1 MFSSERLK
9 GIDVF
14 VCVADSGS
22 FKAAAERMNLTGS
35 AISKSIARLESR
47 LQTRLFDRTTRRLS
61 LTDGGIAFYRTC
73 TGVLAD
79 LEEAE
84 LSLHA
89 ENTEPRGR
97 VRIGLPGAFG
107 RLQALPAILR
117 FAQDHTLLLP
127 HISFSDRFI
136 DPIEEGVDIVVRIG
150 GSHVWPAALGH
161 RYLGSEWHIFC
172 ASPAYLSK
180 HGTPVTDRDLEHHQ
194 CIAYGWADGT
204 VSPWSFSGNH
214 PGETERKVIPARF
227 VVGDGEGLVI
237 AVLAG
242 CGIAQLP
249 TWLIKRQLEEGT
261 LVEVL
266 PHLATDGLAINLV
279 WLKSRQALPK
289 VSALLEV
296 LAASLTPSGGKG
308 TNKIF
313 AAR

>member
-22 FKAAAERMNLTGS
+22 FKGAAERMSLTAS
-35 AISKSIARLESR
+35 AVSKGIARLESR
-47 LQTRLFDRTTRRLS
+47 LGTRLFHRTTRSLS
-61 LTDGGIAFYRTC
+61 LTGAGIAFYRTC

-84 LSLHA
+84 LSLLA

-97 VRIGLPGAFG
+97 VRIDIPGAFG
-107 RLQALPAILR
+107 RLQALPIILR
-117 FAQDHTLLLP
+117 FAQEHALLLP
-127 HISFSDRFI
+127 HISFSDRVI
-136 DPIEEGVDIVVRIG
+136 DPIEEDVDIVVRIG
-150 GSHVWPAALGH
+150 GSDVWPATLGH
-161 RYLGSEWHIFC
+161 RYLGNEWHIFC

-180 HGTPVTDRDLEHHQ
+180 HGTPLTDRDLEHHQ

-204 VSPWSFSGNH
+204 VSPWSFSGKH
-214 PGETERKVIPARF
+214 PGEIERRAIAAKF
-227 VVGDGEGLVI
+227 VVGDGEGLAT
-237 AVLAG
+237 AVSAG

-249 TWLIKRQLEEGT
+249 SWLIERQLEEGT

-266 PHLATDGLAINLV
+266 PQLATDGQAINLI

-289 VSALLEV
+289 VSALLEA
-296 LAASLTPSGGKG
+296 LAAGLVPSAR
-308 TNKIF
+308 KIQ
-313 AAR
+313 

>member
-14 VCVADSGS
+14 VCVADCGS
-22 FKAAAERMNLTGS
+22 FTAAADRMSLTGS
-35 AISKSIARLESR
+35 AISKAIARLESR
-47 LQTRLFDRTTRRLS
+47 LGVRLFHRTTRRLA
-61 LTDGGIAFYRTC
+61 LTDAGVAFYRTC

-97 VRIGLPGAFG
+97 IRIDLPGAFG
-107 RLQALPAILR
+107 RLLALPIILQ
-117 FAQDHTLLLP
+117 FAQEHALLHP
-127 HISFSDRFI
+127 HISFSDRLI
-136 DPIEEGVDIVVRIG
+136 DPVEEGVDIAVRIG
-150 GSHVWPAALGH
+150 GSDVWPAALGH

-180 HGTPVTDRDLEHHQ
+180 HGTPVTDRDLEQHQ
-194 CIAYGWADGT
+194 CIAYGWVDGT
-204 VSPWSFSGNH
+204 VSPWSFAGKH
-214 PGETERKVIPARF
+214 PGEIERRSIAAKF

-237 AVLAG
+237 AVTAG

-249 TWLIKRQLEEGT
+249 SWLIKRQLEEGT

-266 PHLATDGLAINLV
+266 PHLATTGMAINLV
-279 WLKSRQALPK
+279 WIKNRQTLPK
-289 VSALLEV
+289 VNALLEK
-296 LAASLTPSGGKG
+296 LGAHLLPSAS
-308 TNKIF
+308 NF
-313 AAR
+313 

>member
-35 AISKSIARLESR
+35 AISKSIARLEGR
-47 LQTRLFDRTTRRLS
+47 LGARLFHRTTRKLA
-61 LTDGGIAFYRTC
+61 LTDSGIAFYRTC

-107 RLQALPAILR
+107 RLQALPVILR
-117 FAQDHTLLLP
+117 FAREHGLLLP
-127 HISFSDRFI
+127 HISFSDRPI
-136 DPIEEGVDIVVRIG
+136 DPLEEGLDVAIRIG
-150 GSHVWPAALGH
+150 GPHLWPATLRHRFLGN
-161 RYLGSEWHIFC
+161 EWHVFC
-172 ASPAYLSK
+172 ASPEYLSK
-180 HGTPVTDRDLEHHQ
+180 HGTPMTERDLDHHQ

-204 VSPWSFSGNH
+204 VNPWSFSGST
-214 PGETERKVIPARF
+214 PGEIERRVVPASL

-237 AVLAG
+237 AVSAG

-249 TWLIKRQLEEGT
+249 SWLIKRQLEEGT

-266 PHLATDGLAINLV
+266 SDRATDGQPINLV
-279 WLKSRQALPK
+279 WQKSREGLPK
-289 VSALLEV
+289 VSALVEA
-296 LAASLTPSGGKG
+296 LAAGLM
-308 TNKIF
+308 
-313 AAR
+313 

>member
-22 FKAAAERMNLTGS
+22 FKGAAERMNLTAS
-35 AISKSIARLESR
+35 AVSKGIARLESR
-47 LQTRLFDRTTRRLS
+47 LGTRLFHRTTRS
-61 LTDGGIAFYRTC
+61 LALTGAGIAFYRTC

-84 LSLHA
+84 LSLLA

-97 VRIGLPGAFG
+97 IRIDIPGAFG
-107 RLQALPAILR
+107 RLQALPIILR
-117 FAQDHTLLLP
+117 FAQEHALLLP
-127 HISFSDRFI
+127 HISFSDRVI
-136 DPIEEGVDIVVRIG
+136 DPVEEDVDIVVRIG
-150 GSHVWPAALGH
+150 GSDVWPATLGH
-161 RYLGSEWHIFC
+161 RYLGNEWHIFC

-180 HGTPVTDRDLEHHQ
+180 HGTPLTDRDLEHHQ
-194 CIAYGWADGT
+194 CIAYGWPDGT
-204 VSPWSFSGNH
+204 VSPWSFSGKH
-214 PGETERKVIPARF
+214 PGEIERRAIAAKF

-237 AVLAG
+237 SVSAG

-249 TWLIKRQLEEGT
+249 SWLIKRQLEEGT

-266 PHLATDGLAINLV
+266 PQLATDGQAINLI

-289 VSALLEV
+289 VSALLEALTAGLV
-296 LAASLTPSGGKG
+296 PSAS
-308 TNKIF
+308 KIQ
-313 AAR
+313 

>member
-22 FKAAAERMNLTGS
+22 FKGAAERMNLTAS
-35 AISKSIARLESR
+35 AVSKGIARLESR
-47 LQTRLFDRTTRRLS
+47 LGTSLFHRTTRSLS
-61 LTDGGIAFYRTC
+61 LTGAGIAFYRTC
-73 TGVLAD
+73 TGVLAE

-84 LSLHA
+84 LSLLS

-97 VRIGLPGAFG
+97 IRIDIPGAFG
-107 RLQALPAILR
+107 RLQALPIILR
-117 FAQDHTLLLP
+117 FAQEHALLLP
-127 HISFSDRFI
+127 HISFSDRVI
-136 DPIEEGVDIVVRIG
+136 DPIEEDFDIVVRIG
-150 GSHVWPAALGH
+150 GSDVWPDTLGH

-180 HGTPVTDRDLEHHQ
+180 HGTPLTDRDLEHHQ

-204 VSPWSFSGNH
+204 VSPWSFSGKH
-214 PGETERKVIPARF
+214 PGEIERRAIAAKF
-227 VVGDGEGLVI
+227 VVGDGEGLAI
-237 AVLAG
+237 AVSAG

-249 TWLIKRQLEEGT
+249 SWLIERQLEEGT

-266 PHLATDGLAINLV
+266 PQLATNGQAINLI

-289 VSALLEV
+289 VSALLEA
-296 LAASLTPSGGKG
+296 LAAGLVPSAS
-308 TNKIF
+308 KIQ
-313 AAR
+313 

>member
-22 FKAAAERMNLTGS
+22 FKGAAERMNLTAS
-35 AISKSIARLESR
+35 AVSKGIARLESR
-47 LQTRLFDRTTRRLS
+47 LGTRLFHRTTRSLS
-61 LTDGGIAFYRTC
+61 LTGAGIAFYRTC

-84 LSLHA
+84 LSLLA

-97 VRIGLPGAFG
+97 IRIDIPGAFG
-107 RLQALPAILR
+107 RLQALPIILR
-117 FAQDHTLLLP
+117 FAQEHALLLP
-127 HISFSDRFI
+127 HISFSDRVI
-136 DPIEEGVDIVVRIG
+136 DPIEEDVDIVVRIG
-150 GSHVWPAALGH
+150 GSDVWPDTLGH

-180 HGTPVTDRDLEHHQ
+180 HGTPLTDRDLEHHQ

-204 VSPWSFSGNH
+204 VSPWSFSGKH
-214 PGETERKVIPARF
+214 PGEIERRAIAAKF
-227 VVGDGEGLVI
+227 VMGDGEGLAI
-237 AVLAG
+237 AVSAG

-249 TWLIKRQLEEGT
+249 SWLIERQLEEGT

-266 PHLATDGLAINLV
+266 PQLATNGQAINLI

-289 VSALLEV
+289 VSALLEA
-296 LAASLTPSGGKG
+296 LAAGLVPSAS
-308 TNKIF
+308 KIQ
-313 AAR
+313 

>member
-22 FKAAAERMNLTGS
+22 FKGAAERMSLTAS
-35 AISKSIARLESR
+35 AISKGIARLESR
-47 LQTRLFDRTTRRLS
+47 LGTRLFHRTTRSLS
-61 LTDGGIAFYRTC
+61 LTDAGIAFYRTC
-73 TGVLAD
+73 TGVLAE

-84 LSLHA
+84 LSLLA

-97 VRIGLPGAFG
+97 IRIDLPGAFG
-107 RLQALPAILR
+107 RLQALPVILR
-117 FAQDHTLLLP
+117 FAQEHALLLP

-136 DPIEEGVDIVVRIG
+136 DPIEKGADIVVRIG
-150 GSHVWPAALGH
+150 GSDVWPATLGH

-180 HGTPVTDRDLEHHQ
+180 HGTPLTDRDLEHHQ

-204 VSPWSFSGNH
+204 VSPWSFSGKH
-214 PGETERKVIPARF
+214 PGEIERRAIGAKF

-237 AVLAG
+237 AVSAG

-249 TWLIKRQLEEGT
+249 SWLIKRQLEEGI

-266 PHLATDGLAINLV
+266 PQLATEGQAINLI

-289 VSALLEV
+289 VSALLEA
-296 LAASLTPSGGKG
+296 LAAGLVPSAS
-308 TNKIF
+308 KIQ
-313 AAR
+313 

>member
-22 FKAAAERMNLTGS
+22 FKGAAERMNLTAS
-35 AISKSIARLESR
+35 AVSKGIARLESR
-47 LQTRLFDRTTRRLS
+47 LGTRLFHRTTRSLS
-61 LTDGGIAFYRTC
+61 LTGAGIAFYRTC

-84 LSLHA
+84 LSLLA

-97 VRIGLPGAFG
+97 IRIDIPGAFG
-107 RLQALPAILR
+107 RLQALPIILR
-117 FAQDHTLLLP
+117 FAQEHALLLP
-127 HISFSDRFI
+127 HISFSDRVI
-136 DPIEEGVDIVVRIG
+136 DPVEEDVDIVVRIG
-150 GSHVWPAALGH
+150 GSDVWPATLGH

-180 HGTPVTDRDLEHHQ
+180 HGTPLTERDLEHHQ

-204 VSPWSFSGNH
+204 VSPWSFQGKH
-214 PGETERKVIPARF
+214 PGEIERRAIAAKF
-227 VVGDGEGLVI
+227 VVGDGEGLAI
-237 AVLAG
+237 AVSAG

-249 TWLIKRQLEEGT
+249 SWLIERQLEEGT

-266 PHLATDGLAINLV
+266 PQLATNGQAINLI

-289 VSALLEV
+289 VSALLEA
-296 LAASLTPSGGKG
+296 LAAGLVPSASK
-308 TNKIF
+308 TQ
-313 AAR
+313 

>member
-1 MFSSERLK
+1 VFSSERLK

-22 FKAAAERMNLTGS
+22 FKGAAERMSLTAS
-35 AISKSIARLESR
+35 AISKGIARLESR
-47 LQTRLFDRTTRRLS
+47 LGTRLFHRTTRRLS
-61 LTDGGIAFYRTC
+61 LTDAGIAFYRTC

-84 LSLHA
+84 LSLLA

-97 VRIGLPGAFG
+97 IRIDLPGAFG
-107 RLQALPAILR
+107 RQQALPIILR
-117 FAQDHTLLLP
+117 FAQEHALLLP
-127 HISFSDRFI
+127 HISFSDHFI

-150 GSHVWPAALGH
+150 GSDVWPAALEH

-172 ASPAYLSK
+172 ASSAYLSK
-180 HGTPVTDRDLEHHQ
+180 HGTPVTERDLEQHQ

-204 VSPWSFSGNH
+204 VSPWSFSGKH
-214 PGETERKVIPARF
+214 PGEIERRAIAAKF

-237 AVLAG
+237 AVSAG

-249 TWLIKRQLEEGT
+249 SWLIKRQLEEGT

-266 PHLATDGLAINLV
+266 PHLATNGLAINLI

-289 VSALLEV
+289 VSALLEA
-296 LAASLTPSGGKG
+296 LAAGLVPSASKSQ
-308 TNKIF
+308 
-313 AAR
+313 